1 MRYISIGAVM
11 IEGTEHNLI
20 VCRGANKFNLTG
32 NLAAVWLNGRFG
44 FAETKIFEA
53 DKLLQ
58 QLIKMGLAIESSSYS
73 IAEYRTL
80 TQCTIVPADRKY
92 PFLGLSSMEKTVLQ
106 WLREAGLVLSM
117 AELVYLIDRNV
128 PLSSKYLGSNNTQ
141 TLVEQIYTKDTIFD
155 NILDNQMERAA
166 MREKTVN
173 TVLSLLRKKRIV
185 LL

>member
-1 MRYISIGAVM
+1 MKYISIGAVM
-11 IEGTEHNLI
+11 AEGTEYRLT
-20 VCRGANKFNLTG
+20 VCRGMNKFTLTG
-32 NLAAVWLNGRFG
+32 EQAAVWLNGRLA
-44 FAETKIFEA
+44 FADTKKPTEDQA
-53 DKLLQ
+53 LEY
-58 QLIKMGLAIESSSYS
+58 LIRIGLAIKSSDYA

-92 PFLGLSSMEKTVLQ
+92 PFLALSGLEKTVLQ

-128 PLSSKYLGSNNTQ
+128 PLEPKYLGSNNTQ
-141 TLVEQIYTKDTIFD
+141 NLVERIYTRDTIFD
-155 NILDNQMERAA
+155 NILENQMERAA